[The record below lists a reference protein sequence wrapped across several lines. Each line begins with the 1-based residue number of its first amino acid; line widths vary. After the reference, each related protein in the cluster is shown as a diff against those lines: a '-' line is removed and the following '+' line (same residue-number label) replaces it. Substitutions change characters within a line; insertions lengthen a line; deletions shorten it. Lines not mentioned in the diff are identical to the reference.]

1 MPRERADG
9 IEPGLSLGPAP
20 DTWVAADFAPF
31 QAVVNVADGAA
42 VGYAARLPPACEL
55 VCSPF
60 EDNVL
65 APFPRL
71 ALACLELA
79 RFARAGRTTL
89 VHCKAGQSR
98 SPTVIALFLMA
109 RDGVTWDT
117 AVARLRA
124 RRPMV
129 APHPLL
135 TTPSLR
141 GRIVPLVRACLGGDE
156 RPRADTQNAV
166 AGLDAAERERPPEI
180 AVKRG
185 DWNVVSAGLAI
196 GSSPTAATNVREF
209 GFSDTV
215 SLGEPTRT
223 SDPREHG
230 FPEIREE
237 HFDPTDA
244 ERAAAVVGAI
254 AADGGGCYV
263 RCREGRLLSPAI
275 AALVLM
281 NRHGWDYGS
290 AFAFLK
296 QRRRGILPQP
306 LLTR

>member
-1 MPRERADG
+1 MPREPADA

-20 DTWVAADFAPF
+20 DSWVTADFARF
-31 QAVVNVADGAA
+31 QAVINVADGPA

-79 RFARAGRTTL
+79 RFARAGRATL

-109 RDGVTWDT
+109 RDGVSWDA
-117 AVARLRA
+117 AVGRLRA

-135 TTPSLR
+135 TTPDLR
-141 GRIVPLVRACLGGDE
+141 GRIVPLVRASLGGDD
-156 RPRADTQNAV
+156 RPRASARNAV

-180 AVKRG
+180 AVRRG
-185 DWNVVSAGLAI
+185 DWNVVAAGLAI
-196 GSSPTAATNVREF
+196 GSSPTAATNVREV
-209 GFSDTV
+209 GFADTV
-215 SLGEPTRT
+215 SLGDSART

-230 FPEIREE
+230 FPGIRDD
-237 HFDPTDA
+237 HFDPADA
-244 ERAAAVVGAI
+244 ERAAAVVAAI
-254 AADGGGCYV
+254 TADGGGCYV
-263 RCREGRLLSPAI
+263 RCREGRLSSPAI

-281 NRHGWDYGS
+281 TRHGWDYGS

-296 QRRRGILPQP
+296 RRRRGILPHP